1 MDIALKKRPWYVRYR
16 YCLITGVV
24 FAGLI
29 VYVAVLLTR
38 IGSVRVDAENLNI
51 ATVEDCNF
59 LEYVD
64 VEGIVHPIMTVKVNA
79 MEAGFVDRIVA
90 GEGTMLREGD
100 TILVLKNPELIR
112 SVSDELDEYESRQRQ
127 YREQEIEMSQKTL
140 TLQQQALDA
149 AYEMGNL
156 DDKLRIAREEYDMGM
171 KSKAEIEIAENEY
184 AYRRHKTELQMQSLR
199 HDSAATVLRREMLGD
214 DLRRAA
220 TRRDRALS
228 RFDGLCVLAPVAGQL
243 SYLNVTPGQQV
254 AAGAGVCEIKVLSDY
269 KIHATVNEYYIDRL
283 SSGLP
288 AAIVLKNERYPL
300 MVSKVVPEITDRSF
314 KVEMVFTGEK
324 PATVRIGKSFRVQIE
339 LGQPESTMVIPRGDF
354 YTYTNGKWIYRITP
368 DGKKAV
374 RTEIELGRQNPR
386 QYEVVTGL
394 NPGDRVVVSGYDRFG
409 SADEII
415 ISNLAGEI

>member
-1 MDIALKKRPWYVRYR
+1 MDIALKPRPWYVRYR
-16 YCLITGVV
+16 YYLIGGAVMICLVIYTVIL
-24 FAGLI
+24 LI
-29 VYVAVLLTR
+29 R
-38 IGSVRVDAENLNI
+38 SGSVRIDADSVTI
-51 ATVEDCNF
+51 ATVDDCDF

-90 GEGTMLREGD
+90 SEGAMLNAGD
-100 TILVLKNPELIR
+100 TILVLKNPELMR

-149 AYEMGNL
+149 SYEMGNL
-156 DDKLRIAREEYDMGM
+156 DDKLRIAREEFDMGM

-184 AYRRHKTELQMQSLR
+184 SYRRHKTELQMQSLR

-243 SYLNVTPGQQV
+243 SYLSVTPGQQV
-254 AAGAGVCEIKVLSDY
+254 AAGGGVCEIKVLSDY

-288 AAIVLKNERYPL
+288 ASVVLKNERFPL
-300 MVSKVVPEITDRSF
+300 KVSKVVPEITDRNF
-314 KVEMVFTGEK
+314 KVELVFTGEK
-324 PATVRIGKSFRVQIE
+324 PRTVRIGKSFRVQIE
-339 LGQPESTMVIPRGDF
+339 LGQPESTLVIPRGDF
-354 YTYTNGKWIYRITP
+354 YTYTNGKWIYRLSP
-368 DGKKAV
+368 DGGKAV
-374 RTEIELGRQNPR
+374 RTEIVLGRQNPQ
-386 QYEVVTGL
+386 QYEVMSGL
-394 NPGDRVVVSGYDRFG
+394 SAGDRVIVSGYDRFG

-415 ISNLAGEI
+415 IKQ